1 MQQGYN
7 MEKMTLTIAGN
18 EYELGWS
25 LSIYKKF
32 KDITGVDFNHIRA
45 CIFNE
50 LNDITSA
57 IGKPPAY
64 HAKVNKEK
72 LNEHTIYYTYDE
84 YANALADY
92 NVQFDLEL
100 TRRVTEHVS
109 LETAAAILYAAANGC
124 NSRVELAEMEE
135 NVFIEGIKPTEKT
148 QGYQYLI
155 TQYVSWTYTLGQ
167 ESEET
172 DVKKPLGGSLLKK
185 LLASLTT

>member
-1 MQQGYN
+1 

-25 LSIYKKF
+25 LAIYKKF
-32 KDITGVDFNHIRA
+32 NDITGVDFNHIRA

-64 HAKVNKEK
+64 HAKLDQSK

-84 YANALADY
+84 YANAIAEY

-100 TRRVTEHVS
+100 TKRVTEHVP
-109 LETAAAILYAAANGC
+109 LEMAAAILYSAANGC

-135 NVFIEGIKPTEKT
+135 NVFIEGIKPTETT

-155 TQYVSWTYTLGQ
+155 TQYISWTYTLGKD
-167 ESEET
+167 SEEQ
-172 DVKKPLGGSLLKK
+172 DAKKSSSGSVFKK
-185 LLASLTT
+185 LIASLTT